1 MLPKFRVNVED
12 ALPEMTLTTSI
23 VIVDP
28 LEDDVGVIVILLV
41 EVELV
46 YVKVQEAKLGESVP
60 EDKLIPDS
68 LVSLTTMLFEVTVV
82 VPTLFV
88 REMS

>member
-1 MLPKFRVNVED
+1 
-12 ALPEMTLTTSI
+12 MTLTPSI

-41 EVELV
+41 KVELV

-60 EDKLIPDS
+60 EDKVIPDN

>member
-1 MLPKFRVNVED
+1 
-12 ALPEMTLTTSI
+12 MTLTPST

-46 YVKVQEAKLGESVP
+46 YVKVQDAKLGESVP
-60 EDKLIPDS
+60 EDKVIPDS

>member
-1 MLPKFRVNVED
+1 
-12 ALPEMTLTTSI
+12 MTLTPST